1 MRLQLSNLSYK
12 YNSQTPL
19 RFPNL
24 SLGRDENLLIL
35 GPSGSGKSTLLHL
48 MSALLTPHSGEVL
61 IDGENPNL
69 LNTAKRD
76 AFRSENISLVWQKSF
91 FVEALSLRENL
102 NLAQKLSTKK
112 QDSLETEKLC
122 DALQVK
128 HLLHKKPKELSLG
141 EQQRFSII
149 RAALSKPKLILAD
162 EPTSA
167 LDDEN
172 AQRVGALLLETAAKT
187 QASLVVVT
195 HDVRLKSLFTKTLQL

>member
-1 MRLQLSNLSYK
+1 MRLQLFNLSYQ
-12 YNSQTPL
+12 YNSQTHL

-24 SLGRDENLLIL
+24 ALGRDESLLIL

-48 MSALLTPHSGEVL
+48 MSALLTPTTGEVL

-76 AFRSENISLVWQKSF
+76 AFRKENISLVWQKSF
-91 FVEALSLRENL
+91 FVEALNLRENL
-102 NLAQKLSTKK
+102 KLAQKLSTNKSDVK
-112 QDSLETEKLC
+112 EIETLC

-128 HLLHKKPKELSLG
+128 HLLSKKPKELSLG

-172 AQRVGALLLETAAKT
+172 AKRVGNLLLKTAKKT
-187 QASLVVVT
+187 QASLVIVT
-195 HDVRLKSLFTKTLQL
+195 HDARLKSLFTNTLQL